1 MRRIRSIFVLL
12 AALLALASCGK
23 AAEKL
28 TEEAIEQ
35 SAGGGEVDIDDDGS
49 FSFENDEGSF
59 EVDSEG
65 NVKFEGEDGEFSI
78 DGASGEL
85 PDGWP
90 DDVPVPDDLEILTG
104 SKTSD
109 GEKDLFSVLGN
120 VPGDPADVFADL
132 VADFEDEGYDT
143 SNKSET
149 NADGN
154 FFGTAQFT
162 GNGHQIA
169 ISVSTD
175 SNEGGSTVSINV
187 SPEEL

>member
-1 MRRIRSIFVLL
+1 MRRTRSLFVFLVV
-12 AALLALASCGK
+12 LLALASCGK
-23 AAEKL
+23 ATEKL

-65 NVKFEGEDGEFSI
+65 NVKIEGEDGEFSI
-78 DGASGEL
+78 DGSSGEL

-90 DDVPVPDDLEILTG
+90 DDVPVPSDLEILTG

-109 GEKDLFSVLGN
+109 GEQDLFSVLGN
-120 VPGDPADVFADL
+120 VDGDPEDVFADL
-132 VADFEDEGYDT
+132 VDAFEDEGFET
-143 SNKSET
+143 GGKSET
-149 NADGN
+149 NADGD

-162 GNGHQIA
+162 GNGHQVA

-175 SNEGGSTVSINV
+175 SNEGGSTVSITV
-187 SPEEL
+187 SPEQP